1 MAENQ
6 VELEVVLTGAEE
18 ASRGLK
24 GIGETAGKMAERF
37 SDENSK
43 LGEGLSS
50 ITGNVEEL
58 VGSVKEFGAVAS
70 SVNKGSKMSFLALVP
85 AVGAVVGALYAVY
98 ETYMLISGSAE
109 EAEKRTEAMAAAAS
123 DLESKLE
130 SLAEKGVVPAKKALD
145 DFIRSNLK
153 AQFQK
158 EMLQG
163 AVEKLKNEFQ
173 ALGEAEEAIERR
185 RKGDESLFEIL
196 RSGITGTKLY
206 KLQQQDLAEA
216 TADYDKKLEGV
227 LKLHQKYLPLLDQT
241 AKKEKALED
250 QSAEATLARVRE
262 NIALLNTLELRQA
275 EIELTGTELKVKQ
288 IEINTAKEA
297 GLVKAKANEEDAK
310 ALARQEKA
318 LKQAI
323 SSFDQLKQLDK
334 LRAVQQQNARAEADK
349 TNKAITKGIDTRRI
363 KELALE
369 RQRQADLKVLRQL
382 ELEEMRLN
390 GASAIQI
397 LNERFA
403 DEIKASEGNEEKILI
418 ANKRYQIEATRIEN
432 DEIAKRE
439 QRRAEELK
447 RQAEQAKQ
455 AQQIAFESLEF
466 DIRMRQQQG
475 FTSIMPGVADFSAIQ
490 FEQERELDLL
500 TLRYDRERALAEETQ
515 TSITEIN
522 RREAIE
528 RQNINE
534 KSTKAQIEQLAE
546 FTSTFSAGLA
556 ESAYNSLLF
565 GESFSKGI
573 GDILISLGK
582 QAGVQALMETAKG
595 ISASILEPTLAG
607 NYFAS
612 AGVFATASAIAGV
625 AGKALGGG
633 GGGASGGSASATPT
647 GSPTTAPA
655 PQREQAEQSTMVFN
669 INFGNATIYDTK
681 RSAEQA
687 LADRITTL
695 QNTRRRGAPRRVF

>member
-18 ASRGLK
+18 ASRGLS

-185 RKGDESLFEIL
+185 RKGKETLFEIL
-196 RSGITGTKLY
+196 RTGITGTELY

-216 TADYDKKLEGV
+216 TSDYNKKLEGV

-262 NIALLNTLELRQA
+262 NIALLNTLELRKA

-310 ALARQEKA
+310 ALARQEEA

-323 SSFDQLKQLDK
+323 SEFDQLKQLDK

-369 RQRQADLKVLRQL
+369 RQRQADLKALRQL

-403 DEIKASEGNEEKILI
+403 DEIKASEGNQEKILI

-500 TLRYDRERALAEETQ
+500 TVRYDRERALAEETQ

-573 GDILISLGK
+573 GDVLISLGK

-595 ISASILEPTLAG
+595 ISASILNPALAG

-612 AGVFATASAIAGV
+612 AGVFATASAVAGV
-625 AGKALGGG
+625 TGKALGGG
-633 GGGASGGSASATPT
+633 GGASGGGASATPT
-647 GSPTTAPA
+647 GSPTTAPT